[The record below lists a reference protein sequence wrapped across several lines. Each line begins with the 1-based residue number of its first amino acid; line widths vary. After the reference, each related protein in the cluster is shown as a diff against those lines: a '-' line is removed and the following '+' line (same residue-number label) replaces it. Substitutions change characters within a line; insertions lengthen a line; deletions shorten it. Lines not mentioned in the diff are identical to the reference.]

1 MIKPTC
7 LALGASLLANPT
19 LHAQS
24 PVQTYNRPNIV
35 LFMVDDMGWQD
46 TSLPFWR
53 HPDGTPRETFLNKRY
68 KTPNMEKLASRGVMF
83 TNAYAQAICSP
94 TRVSLMTGMNS
105 ARHRVTTWTLE
116 TDKSTD
122 NHHPFLNPPKNWN
135 INGLQPAGTPASG
148 QTTETITEKAISY
161 SMQKPYLEAHTL
173 PQLLKESGYTT
184 IHCGKAHFGSAKTP
198 GANPKNLGF
207 DYNIAGTECG
217 GLADYRGKMKYG
229 GNSRWAVQGL
239 DENNYYEEDVF
250 VTEALTREA
259 LKRVDLVRKNPKT
272 ANNPFYLYMAHYAI
286 HVPIDQRA
294 YDKRFSPNY
303 KNPKDGRGWTPN
315 EANYAALIEG
325 MDKSLGDI
333 MNYLDENNL
342 TQNTVILFMSDNGGL
357 AQHARIGDIDSNYP
371 LNSGKGSGMEGGIR
385 EPMLASWPG
394 VTKPGTISTQQ
405 VIIEDF
411 FPTILQ
417 IARAPKFKT
426 DQTIDGRSFIPALQG
441 KTVRNNRPLLFHCP
455 NNWINCAN
463 APLQYHP
470 YTALVLGDWKLFYR
484 HGKLSFELY
493 NLADDIGEKHNLAEK
508 DPQRVMK
515 MAKLM
520 TRLLKE
526 RKAQMPTFKA
536 NNPHSLPAGTPV
548 PMPSEQ
554 LVSVNK

>member
-24 PVQTYNRPNIV
+24 PGQTYNRPNIV

-105 ARHRVTTWTLE
+105 ARHRVTNWTLE
-116 TDKSTD
+116 RDGSND
-122 NHHPFLNPPKNWN
+122 NHHPFLTPPDWN
-135 INGLQPAGTPASG
+135 LNGLQPAGTPAEG
-148 QTTETITEKAISY
+148 KTLAPLTNREISY
-161 SMQKPYLEAHTL
+161 KMNKPYIAAHTM
-173 PQLLKESGYTT
+173 PQLLQNAGYTT

-198 GANPKNLGF
+198 GANPQLLGF
-207 DYNIAGTECG
+207 DYNIAGTEIG
-217 GLADYRGKMKYG
+217 GIGDYRGHKKYG
-229 GNSRWAVQGL
+229 GNHRFSIQGL
-239 DENNYYEEDVF
+239 NENNYYEEDVF
-250 VTEALTREA
+250 ATEALTREA
-259 LKRVDLVRKNPKT
+259 LKRVDLVRKDPKT

-303 KNPKDGRGWTPN
+303 KNPQDGRGWTPN

-394 VTKPGTISTQQ
+394 ITKPGTISTQQ

-426 DQTIDGRSFIPALQG
+426 DQTIDGRSFMPALQG
-441 KTVRNNRPLLFHCP
+441 KTARNNRPLLFHCP
-455 NNWINCAN
+455 NNWINCN
-463 APLQYHP
+463 HAPIQYHP
-470 YTALVLGDWKLFYR
+470 YTAMVLDQWKLIYR
-484 HGKLSFELY
+484 HGTFDFELY
-493 NLADDIGEKHNLAEK
+493 NLNDDISEKKNLASGQP
-508 DPQRVMK
+508 DRVK
-515 MAKLM
+515 KLAKLM

-526 RKAQMPTFKA
+526 RNAQMPTFKA
-536 NNPHSLPAGTPV
+536 NNPHGFQAGQAV
-548 PMPSEQ
+548 PYPNEV
-554 LVSVNK
+554 LAKTTL